1 VNNYDFPWIAPSCKW
16 LSIQKIT
23 GRQPI
28 FDAEGFLGASSPIR
42 KSHSRSR
49 SAASRPLDVVAN
61 SLTHLNDSTTRL
73 TPYAV
78 VNKFDGSKLRKSWG
92 RLPEASRE
100 LRSGRPRIHLL
111 FSFSLSRVHCSSDP
125 NLRICAASGQSAAKP
140 RAQRANSRVRE
151 VRQMAGPQAPARVAI
166 FTSNHA
172 TADKKTLKQLV
183 STFANGVWS
192 DFKTTNKATAG
203 KVIKFGAG
211 ASLGGP
217 ITNYYEVYTPV
228 QWALRGFG
236 PLPVEF
242 IKSGS
247 IQVFEYTT
255 VQRALAVAR
264 AAALRFVLITAAY
277 EGGVLIGSVINQ
289 TLPEK
294 VQDAIGGTINEI
306 VNEGGWRL
314 LFTHPFGIG
323 M

>member
-1 VNNYDFPWIAPSCKW
+1 
-16 LSIQKIT
+16 
-23 GRQPI
+23 
-28 FDAEGFLGASSPIR
+28 
-42 KSHSRSR
+42 
-49 SAASRPLDVVAN
+49 
-61 SLTHLNDSTTRL
+61 
-73 TPYAV
+73 
-78 VNKFDGSKLRKSWG
+78 
-92 RLPEASRE
+92 
-100 LRSGRPRIHLL
+100 
-111 FSFSLSRVHCSSDP
+111 
-125 NLRICAASGQSAAKP
+125 
-140 RAQRANSRVRE
+140 
-151 VRQMAGPQAPARVAI
+151 MAGPQAPARVAI

-255 VQRALAVAR
+255 VRRALAVAR

-294 VQDAIGGTINEI
+294 VQDAIGGTLNEI

-314 LFTHPFGIG
+314 LFTRPFGIG